1 MTIQFTNNASTTL
14 SSGITAIAT
23 SLTVATGAGALF
35 PTPSG
40 AAFFY
45 CTLQNV
51 AGTLREIVKVTA
63 RTTDTFTIVRAQDGT
78 SGQIFSTSDK
88 VELRVTA
95 ADLNNFGQLDTGN
108 TWATGQTFV
117 APVLGTPASG
127 TLTNCTFPTL
137 NQNTSGTAAGL
148 STTLAV
154 GSGGTGQTSL
164 ASVTVGNATVSGSTT
179 GNAATVTTVTQ
190 ANIAGAVTPSTSG
203 NVLTSNGSAWT
214 SAAPSGGSGLLL
226 NIQYFTSTATYTATS
241 GTTFVVV
248 QVVGGGGGG
257 AAGATNVPG
266 TGGGSGGYGQR
277 KITSAFSGVTVTIGA
292 SGAAGSSGGTSSFG
306 ALVSCTG
313 GVGGSTY
320 VGGAGGT
327 SSSADLNSIGGA
339 GGGKVVSANGGSP
352 GGTSF
357 IGGGGAGGS
366 YGSSGVGGAG
376 GSGGY
381 GAGGGGGGGG
391 SSGGGAGGGGGSG
404 VVIVYEYK

>member
-127 TLTNCTFPTL
+127 TLINCTFPTL

-148 STTLAV
+148 SATLAV
-154 GSGGTGQTSL
+154 GSGGTGVATLTGLAYGNGTSAFTAATSAQVLTVVGTVPVGNGGTGITTTPSNGFIPIGNGTNYTAAALTAGTGMGVTNASGSITLNSTGSTINSQTTGYTLVAGDAGKTISITTGGVTVPASVLAAGNIVTIYNNSGSSQTITQGTSL
-164 ASVTVGNATVSGSTT
+164 TLQWAGQSSSTT
-179 GNAATVTTVTQ
+179 GNRTLGLYGIATLVYISATV
-190 ANIAGAVTPSTSG
+190 AV
-203 NVLTSNGSAWT
+203 
-214 SAAPSGGSGLLL
+214 
-226 NIQYFTSTATYTATS
+226 I
-241 GTTFVVV
+241 
-248 QVVGGGGGG
+248 
-257 AAGATNVPG
+257 
-266 TGGGSGGYGQR
+266 
-277 KITSAFSGVTVTIGA
+277 
-292 SGAAGSSGGTSSFG
+292 SGAGLT
-306 ALVSCTG
+306 
-313 GVGGSTY
+313 
-320 VGGAGGT
+320 
-327 SSSADLNSIGGA
+327 
-339 GGGKVVSANGGSP
+339 
-352 GGTSF
+352 
-357 IGGGGAGGS
+357 
-366 YGSSGVGGAG
+366 
-376 GSGGY
+376 
-381 GAGGGGGGGG
+381 
-391 SSGGGAGGGGGSG
+391 
-404 VVIVYEYK
+404 